1 MKTYNNANLK
11 KKHHKGVLAIGNFDG
26 IHLGHQ
32 KVILDAKKKAL
43 KNKLPFGI
51 MTFEPV
57 PVMFFDKNIKNH
69 RINSL
74 HQKINQFR
82 KFKLDF
88 LIIIKFNKKFSK
100 LSAEQFIEKIIFKK
114 TKCKYLYVSKN
125 FRFGFKR
132 RGNIKTL
139 KKFEKKFNYKNL
151 IIKPFKKKNKV
162 ISSTLIRKKIREG
175 KITEVNKL
183 LNRNWVVDG
192 KVIKGQKRG
201 RKIGF
206 PTCNLKMGNYVVP
219 RLGVYAVKVKTSD
232 FNKKGVANV
241 GFRPTFNGQSL
252 LLETNIFGINKNL
265 YNKVISVSF
274 KKFIRGEKKFKGIE
288 YLKKQIKIDIKQSK
302 KNNV

>member
-1 MKTYNNANLK
+1 MKTYSNVNLI
-11 KKHHKGVLAIGNFDG
+11 KKHQKGVLAIGNFDG

-32 KVILDAKKKAL
+32 KVILNAKKKAI

-51 MTFEPV
+51 MTFEPI
-57 PVMFFDKNIKNH
+57 PVMFFNKRIKSH

-74 HQKINQFR
+74 YQKINQFK

-88 LIIIKFNKKFSK
+88 LIIINFNKKFSK

-114 TKCKYLYVSKN
+114 TKCRYLYVSKN

-132 RGNIKTL
+132 RGSIKTL
-139 KKFEKKFNYKNL
+139 KKFENKFNYKNL
-151 IIKPFKKKNKV
+151 IVKPFKKKKKV
-162 ISSTLIRKKIREG
+162 ISSTLIRKKIKEG
-175 KITEVNKL
+175 KIKDVNKL

-192 KVIKGQKRG
+192 KVIKGNKRG

-206 PTCNLKMGNYVVP
+206 PTCNLKMGNYIVP
-219 RLGVYAVKVKTSD
+219 RLGVYAVKVKSSD
-232 FNKKGVANV
+232 FNKKGIANI
-241 GFRPTFNGQSL
+241 GYRPTFNGQSL

-274 KKFIRGEKKFKGIE
+274 KKFIRGEKKFKGIK
-288 YLKKQIKIDIKQSK
+288 YLKKQIKIDIKQAK
-302 KNNV
+302 KQ

>member
-1 MKTYNNANLK
+1 METYSNANLK
-11 KKHHKGVLAIGNFDG
+11 RKHQKGVLAIGNFDG

-32 KVILDAKKKAL
+32 KVIKDAKRKAL

-57 PVMFFDKNIKNH
+57 PVMFFDKRIKSH

-74 HQKINQFR
+74 YQKISQF
-82 KFKLDF
+82 KKYKLDF

-100 LSAEQFIEKIIFKK
+100 LSAEQFIEKIIFEK

-132 RGNIKTL
+132 RGSIKTL
-139 KKFEKKFNYKNL
+139 KKFENKFNYKNL
-151 IIKPFKKKNKV
+151 IVKPFKKKKKV
-162 ISSTLIRKKIREG
+162 ISSTLIRKKIKEG
-175 KITEVNKL
+175 KIKDVNKL

-192 KVIKGQKRG
+192 KVIKGNKRG

-206 PTCNLKMGNYVVP
+206 PTCNLKMGDYVIP
-219 RLGVYAVKVKTSD
+219 RLGVYAVKVKSSN
-232 FNKKGVANV
+232 FNKKGVANI
-241 GFRPTFNGQSL
+241 GYRPTFNGQSL
-252 LLETNIFGINKNL
+252 LLETNIFGINRNL

-274 KKFIRGEKKFKGIE
+274 KKFIRGEKKFKGIK
-288 YLKKQIKIDIKQSK
+288 YLKKQIKIDIKQAK
-302 KNNV
+302 KQ

>member
-1 MKTYNNANLK
+1 MKTYSNANLIR
-11 KKHHKGVLAIGNFDG
+11 KHQKGVLAIGNFDG

-32 KVILDAKKKAL
+32 KVIQDAKKKAI

-57 PVMFFDKNIKNH
+57 PVMFFNKRIKSH

-74 HQKINQFR
+74 YQKINQFK

-88 LIIIKFNKKFSK
+88 LIIINFNKKFSK

-114 TKCKYLYVSKN
+114 TKCRYLYVSKN

-132 RGNIKTL
+132 RGSIKTL
-139 KKFEKKFNYKNL
+139 KKFEDKFNFKNL
-151 IIKPFKKKNKV
+151 IIKPFTNKKKV

-175 KITEVNKL
+175 KIKEVNKL

-192 KVIKGQKRG
+192 KVIKGNKRG

-206 PTCNLKMGNYVVP
+206 PTCNLKMGNYIVP
-219 RLGVYAVKVKTSD
+219 RLGVYAVKVKSSD
-232 FNKKGVANV
+232 FNKKGVANI
-241 GFRPTFNGQSL
+241 GYRPTFNGRSL

-274 KKFIRGEKKFKGIE
+274 KKFIRGEKKFKDIE
-288 YLKKQIKIDIKQSK
+288 YLKKQIKIDIKKAK
-302 KNNV
+302 KQ